1 MHNIWKT
8 SQAITRDER
17 GSVSILF
24 GLSCIV
30 LFGVMGIAIESAR
43 YQDIASRAQAGLDG
57 AAIAGAKL
65 LADDDVST
73 SDIQDRAKQYFDAV
87 IATFGVDTASISPLQ
102 VAVDRAAGAV
112 ESSVQIKVPN
122 FFGTIMGLDRLTTI
136 NRASKVVYDMQKI
149 ELALVLDV
157 TGSMN
162 SSNKLGDMKAASE
175 DIIDALFDKSL
186 SESHTRIAVAPFASS
201 VNAGSYRASVADTTN
216 AVADD
221 CVIERAD
228 TTDAAPSGAA
238 RLKTVPVGPH
248 ANPDDYGRYKCADAP
263 IVPLKGKSQS
273 DYLKNM
279 INSYAADG
287 ATAGHIGT
295 AWGWYLLSPEW
306 NDIFTGSSKP
316 ADYDSTKVVKAVVIM
331 TDGDYNTA
339 YAGGLNGN
347 SDSSTVPG
355 QSDVAYAQFQSVC
368 TGMKDQGIRV
378 FTVGYDLPAGSR
390 PMTELET
397 CATTGDFYAAAAG
410 NLKNVFKEIADSLTA
425 LRVSG

>member
-1 MHNIWKT
+1 MRKLMTN
-8 SQAITRDER
+8 SQAFTRDER
-17 GSVSILF
+17 GSVTILF

-43 YQDIASRAQAGLDG
+43 YQDVASRAQAGLDG
-57 AAIAGAKL
+57 AALAGAKL
-65 LADDDVST
+65 LGDDDVST

-102 VAVDRAAGAV
+102 VAVDRTTGAV

-136 NRASKVVYDMQKI
+136 NRASKVVYDMQKT

-162 SSNKLGDMKAASE
+162 SKNKLGDMKAATS
-175 DIIDALFDKSL
+175 DIIDALLDKSIN
-186 SESHTRIAVAPFASS
+186 ESNTRIAVAPFSAS
-201 VNAGSYRASVADTTN
+201 VNAGSYRDDVADTTN

-228 TTDAAPSGAA
+228 ATDAAPAGAN
-238 RLKTVPVGPH
+238 RLKTAPLTPS
-248 ANPDDYGRYKCADAP
+248 YGMYGCPDAP
-263 IVPLKGKSQS
+263 IIPLLGKSEK
-273 DYLKNM
+273 DTLKNT
-279 INSYAADG
+279 INSYVATG
-287 ATAGHIGT
+287 WTAGHIGS

-306 NDIFTGSSKP
+306 NGIFTGKSKP
-316 ADYDSTKVVKAVVIM
+316 NNYDPEKVIKAVVIM
-331 TDGDYNTA
+331 TDGEFNAA
-339 YAGGLNGN
+339 YLNG
-347 SDSSTVPG
+347 DLASTDPAQADLSYG
-355 QSDVAYAQFQSVC
+355 QFQTLC
-368 TGMKDQGIRV
+368 TGMKDSGIRV
-378 FTVGYDLPAGSR
+378 FTVGYDLPAASR
-390 PMTELET
+390 ALTELET

-410 NLKNVFKEIADSLTA
+410 NLKKVFKDIADSLTA